1 MKQIIAMHG
10 WGGDHQIWEPWK
22 KYFNSHGWIWQNA
35 ERGYGKSKP
44 NQPNWINSS
53 QQNSQNQQVLI
64 CHSLGAH
71 LIRKQILTTSTDIIL
86 INSFS
91 SFIPKNRE
99 HRLLKTALIGMKK
112 ALGTSQEK
120 QMLRIFLT
128 KSCHPHSID
137 DFSQSPITKDLSVS
151 GRKIL
156 QKDLELLIHTSG
168 LPCGFPLEARVLKI
182 AAKEDSIVSSATTNL
197 LLQDLQN
204 HLDVKPT
211 SWIIDG
217 VGHSFIKP
225 EIIKRVKNWLEVR
238 I

>member
-10 WGGDHQIWEPWK
+10 WGGDHQIWEPWE
-22 KYFNSHGWIWQNA
+22 KYFKLHGWIWQNA
-35 ERGYGKSKP
+35 ERGYGENKP

-53 QQNSQNQQVLI
+53 KQNSRNQQVLI

-71 LIRKQILTTSTDIIL
+71 LIKKQILTTSTDIVL

-91 SFIPKNRE
+91 NFIPNNRE

-120 QMLRIFLT
+120 QMLANFLT

-137 DFSQSPITKDLSVS
+137 KFPQSPITRDLSIS
-151 GRKIL
+151 GRKTL
-156 QKDLELLIHTSG
+156 HKDLDVLIHTSG
-168 LPCGFPLEARVLKI
+168 LPDGFPLKARVLKI
-182 AAKEDSIVSSATTNL
+182 AAKEDSIVSSSTTNL

-204 HLDVKPT
+204 HLKFKPT
-211 SWIIDG
+211 SWIIDD

-225 EIIKRVKNWLEVR
+225 EIIKHVKNWLEVS